1 MNIFSLTALVSC
13 VATDPNDINHNK
25 VHFFSKTAATL
36 AKPLGGKGIFW
47 NQNARCSLG
56 FSLVEVV
63 LALGVT
69 SFTLLGMVA
78 LIPAGLSS
86 AREAADAT
94 TESQIIQYSRN
105 QLELTTF
112 TNLPSWTGTKSYFD
126 FQGLPTTQGAAS
138 QIYQVSYAV
147 TNLAE
152 SINGNATANPI
163 LINTG
168 PSSTYTN
175 AMMVQVT
182 IVNRTVAGPAATN
195 IFPIVVPNA
204 GF

>member
-1 MNIFSLTALVSC
+1 MCS
-13 VATDPNDINHNK
+13 
-25 VHFFSKTAATL
+25 AAG
-36 AKPLGGKGIFW
+36 A
-47 NQNARCSLG
+47 

-105 QLELTTF
+105 QLELTPF
-112 TNLPSWTGTKSYFD
+112 TNLPSWVGTKTYFD
-126 FQGLPTTQGAAS
+126 NQGLPTAQGAAS

-152 SINGNATANPI
+152 SVNGNATANPI
-163 LINTG
+163 LIHTG
-168 PSSTYTN
+168 PANTSTN

-182 IVNRTVAGPAATN
+182 IVNRTVAGSAATN

>member
-1 MNIFSLTALVSC
+1 M
-13 VATDPNDINHNK
+13 
-25 VHFFSKTAATL
+25 
-36 AKPLGGKGIFW
+36 
-47 NQNARCSLG
+47 CSTSG
-56 FSLVEVV
+56 AFSLVEVV

-94 TESQIIQYSRN
+94 TESQIMQYSRN
-105 QLELTTF
+105 QIELTTF
-112 TNLPSWTGTKSYFD
+112 SSLSTWTGTKSYFD
-126 FQGLPTTQGAAS
+126 NQGLPTTQGAAS

-147 TNLAE
+147 TNLAM
-152 SINGNATANPI
+152 STGGSASASPI
-163 LINTG
+163 FYNTG
-168 PSSTYTN
+168 PTSSSTN